1 MNNEFIPV
9 ILGIDVGAYSVAR
22 TIYEHYKIKSIVIG
36 KYTYWMTKYSKITD
50 VLTIDNMTEEKLIN
64 FLIELIYITKYDIDN
79 KNPPSTS
86 LV

>member
-64 FLIELIYITKYDIDN
+64 FLIELKSKYED
-79 KNPPSTS
+79 KKLLLFGCS
-86 LV
+86 

>member
-36 KYTYWMTKYSKITD
+36 KS
-50 VLTIDNMTEEKLIN
+50 
-64 FLIELIYITKYDIDN
+64 
-79 KNPPSTS
+79 P
-86 LV
+86 